1 MGACATPTTSL
12 LVFGASPGA
21 SLACTDTPGRSF
33 IRNSASSR
41 SCRVTPSGLRRTLD
55 DRAQQVLT
63 HAHALGAIERDGL
76 ERALGDLDR
85 DDAVGDVLRRQQR
98 ARQQPAAA
106 LEHGRH
112 LIGQRIEPF
121 DAEPLAAHRG
131 NELLALGLWQQL
143 HLAGEANALHDDALA
158 PVGDGGGR
166 LLRSNLVRGRQPF
179 LPLHLLLPLHLAEQR
194 SGILRDG
201 RDCGTCYH

>member
-1 MGACATPTTSL
+1 MYRHARQVVHPQQR
-12 LVFGASPGA
+12 VFQIPPRHAVR
-21 SLACTDTPGRSF
+21 LET
-33 IRNSASSR
+33 
-41 SCRVTPSGLRRTLD
+41 TLD

-63 HAHALGAIERDGL
+63 HAHAFGAVERDGL

-85 DDAVGDVLRRQQR
+85 DDAVGDILRRQQR

-121 DAEPLAAHRG
+121 DAEALAAHRG

-143 HLAGEANALHDDALA
+143 HFAGEAHALHDDALA

-166 LLRSNLVRGRQPF
+166 LLRSNLARGRQPF